1 MFVRFEERGE
11 LYSIT
16 VKDSSVTIPKR
27 LPDGSQSPSKN
38 LRAAMCEIA
47 YRVKDPESG
56 NYVEKSLLGIMR
68 LPISRGSKMVFS
80 DRGRVVAE
88 LSANPI
94 HKIQLRRSK
103 NETRH

>member
-56 NYVEKSLLGIMR
+56 NYVEKNLL
-68 LPISRGSKMVFS
+68 
-80 DRGRVVAE
+80 
-88 LSANPI
+88 
-94 HKIQLRRSK
+94 
-103 NETRH
+103 